1 MRGPAALAAEKHG
14 ISDERPDNLH
24 ILTFYDL
31 AEVFLTVAVIAPF
44 ARLFMFFAHS
54 DLLDFRDES
63 IHAIIM
69 ENYCGK
75 EYYMLAQKM
84 EDALNEQLN
93 REMYSAYLYMAMSS
107 HCTNKG
113 FKGFANW
120 FMVQYHEEMF
130 HAMKIY
136 EYINLQG
143 GKAVLQALPQPPS
156 TFASPLEMYTKTLEH
171 EQFITRS
178 INDLMELA
186 IAKKDHASQIFL
198 QWYVTEQVEEENN
211 DNEIIAQ
218 LVIIKD
224 DPNGLMMLDRE
235 LAGRITTV
243 PTEYSKGLQAA
254 MKGSAA

>member
-1 MRGPAALAAEKHG
+1 
-14 ISDERPDNLH
+14 
-24 ILTFYDL
+24 
-31 AEVFLTVAVIAPF
+31 
-44 ARLFMFFAHS
+44 
-54 DLLDFRDES
+54 
-63 IHAIIM
+63 
-69 ENYCGK
+69 
-75 EYYMLAQKM
+75 MLAPKM

-107 HCTNKG
+107 HCSNKG
-113 FKGFANW
+113 LKGFANW

-143 GKAVLQALPQPPS
+143 GKAVLKALQQPPS
-156 TFASPLEMYTKTLEH
+156 TFVSPLEMYTKTLEH

-186 IAKKDHASQIFL
+186 MAQKDHASQIFL
-198 QWYVTEQVEEENN
+198 QWYVTEQVEEESN

-218 LVIIKD
+218 LVIIRD

-235 LAGRITTV
+235 LAGRVTTV

-254 MKGSAA
+254 VKGAAA